1 MPNFTW
7 YGHPLYRYKDND
19 NGRFISRNQILE
31 WEQAGIEAGVDKAK
45 SLAEPVVSGE
55 ITVGQWQ
62 EQMRELIKQN
72 AIQQAVLG
80 CGGRGQMTQADW
92 GMVGGVIA
100 DQYRYLD
107 NFAQQIAN
115 GELTAAQIAAR
126 SAMYIRSTKEAFERM
141 QSRIRGLP
149 MMPCYPG
156 SGACS
161 RCLTNCGCFWE
172 YKWILSKNQWECY
185 WRLGI
190 AEHCE
195 DCIDNSGKWNP
206 LIISPTQDTR

>member
-19 NGRFISRNQILE
+19 NGRFISRQKILSWQQE
-31 WEQAGIEAGVDKAK
+31 GIDVGVEQAK
-45 SLAEPVVSGE
+45 SFAEPVATGE
-55 ITVGQWQ
+55 ITVGRWQ
-62 EQMRELIKQN
+62 TTMRALIKKN
-72 AIQQAVLG
+72 AIQQAILG
-80 CGGRGQMTQADW
+80 AGGREQMTQADW

-107 NFAQQIAN
+107 NFAQQIAD
-115 GELTAAQIAAR
+115 GELSSAQIAAR

-149 MMPCYPG
+149 MMPAYSGDG
-156 SGACS
+156 STI
-161 RCLTNCGCFWE
+161 CLTNCACAWE
-172 YKWILSKNQWECY
+172 YVWKPSANKWYCY
-185 WRLGI
+185 WRLSP

-195 DCIDNSGKWNP
+195 TCLERAEKWNP
-206 LIISPTQDTR
+206 LIMDQTQDTR